1 MSFSV
6 GDILFFQEYQFSDS
20 GAVKPHFAL
29 VLLPETATKY
39 QGSVLCCVI
48 TSKAPKS
55 WGLLLK
61 QVTYKCFKCDSYA
74 CFNRKD
80 LVSKSGLHQSQQPK
94 GTLTATDKKAGFKTL
109 KKSLYAVKDMAADPF
124 LRGAIIYHWKKALGL
139 IKD

>member
-1 MSFSV
+1 MSFLV
-6 GDILFFQEYQFSDS
+6 GDILFFQEYQFTDR
-20 GAVKPHFAL
+20 GEIKPHFAL

-48 TSKAPKS
+48 TSKAPNS

-61 QVTYKCFKCDSYA
+61 QATYKCFQRDSYA

-94 GTLTATDKKAGFKTL
+94 GALTAADKKAGFKIL
-109 KKSLYAVKDMAADPF
+109 KASLYVIKDMAADPF
-124 LRGAIIYHWKKALGL
+124 LRGAIIYHWKKELGL
-139 IKD
+139 IRP